1 MGSPML
7 GRLLRWLRND
17 TLQARLDSTETAVH
31 AALSALRTEN
41 AALWRRL
48 ADLAEKLDRHKSS
61 LQVDPALHEELAL
74 WKASHPAP
82 ERPLVS
88 VCVATYNRKDTLLSR
103 CIPSVLAQTYP
114 EWELVVV
121 GDGCTDGTAEAM
133 AGLSDPRL
141 RFLNLPERGRYP
153 EDPERRW
160 MVAGT
165 APMNHALTLARGDWV
180 THLDDDDEYVPD
192 RVEKLVAFAREHAC
206 DVVWHPFWCEDEHG
220 RWTVNQAPEFA
231 WTMVT
236 TSSVFYRSWF
246 TRVLWDPD
254 AHRLLEP
261 GDWNRFRRIK
271 YLDPVARRCPE
282 PLLRHYRERRA

>member
-1 MGSPML
+1 MGRVML
-7 GRLLRWLRND
+7 DKLRRWLHIPS
-17 TLQARLDSTETAVH
+17 RLDSVEAVID
-31 AALSALRTEN
+31 AELPVLRTEN
-41 AALWRRL
+41 AALWRKLGDLTEQIDRL
-48 ADLAEKLDRHKSS
+48 KSS
-61 LQVDPALHEELAL
+61 LQVDPALHEELAR
-74 WKASHPAP
+74 WKASHPVP
-82 ERPLVS
+82 DRPLVS
-88 VCVATYNRKDTLLSR
+88 VCVATYDKKETLLSR
-103 CIPSVLAQTYP
+103 CIPSVLGQTYA
-114 EWELVVV
+114 ELELIVV
-121 GDGCTDGTAEAM
+121 GDGCTDGTAEAV
-133 AGLSDPRL
+133 AGISDPRL

-153 EDPERRW
+153 EDPVRRW

-165 APMNHALTLARGDWV
+165 APMNHALSLARGHWV

-192 RVEKLVAFAREHAC
+192 RLEKLVGFAREHAC
-206 DVVWHPFWCEDEHG
+206 DLVWHPFWSEDEAG
-220 RWTVNQAPEFA
+220 RWTINEAREFA

-246 TRVLWDPD
+246 TRIPWDAD